1 MVTLRDLPDVWIA
14 QPGGGMAQPTAG
26 PYLDIEPDDDTE
38 PTVMPQDVVALL
50 GFDPLQEPI
59 EEDSPSAG
67 VPHVPPINPMTH
79 DAGEFAEAKHPRGQ
93 PGNAGQFASGSGGGG
108 KQVSKPHITHA
119 VAREMAKAPKKHSS
133 EDLVYALSQL
143 KPSAHNKMDRAHRKS
158 IVAELANRGIKL
170 SKSKAEGT
178 EPPADKQ
185 IPAALKEQVKAAEPV
200 KEEDIDIFGDK
211 PVSKELPPPP
221 EGISENVTKILQKAD
236 VDKLKNILKAQG
248 ADTPVGH
255 YAKALLAHYGNPAK
269 EGVDL
274 GSQSSGKP
282 EIGTLGQGSPAIKKV
297 QDIGEGGLSDDQ
309 KVKILKQMLENYNNS
324 YNTEQ
329 HIESWIAYLEG
340 KDQAPEPEAQTGG
353 QSEAL
358 ANFTKATYSSVNN
371 MTAEQLTQ
379 YLALATTENVHFS
392 PLADF
397 AKQKLKEKGGQQT
410 PSAPAKLPEQP
421 TTPAPKTDGPWNK
434 ITGKLGSNEG
444 GKYEVPGVA
453 GAYVYAKI
461 AQTKEHADNERLA
474 QKLYHKL
481 GVFTPTITI
490 RKADL
495 FGGNADQV
503 ATTTAWDD
511 NLKSADLDNSQVKMA
526 IQKNFVA
533 HAWLANWDAVASGN
547 QGWTAG
553 TPSTT
558 DVGGALMFRAK
569 GAPKGMAFGD
579 DVTEWDSMRK
589 GNKNPAAVD
598 VFGSMTNEQLI
609 ESAKPVLAMGDE
621 EIENL
626 VEAYGPGTE
635 EAKKTLAKKL
645 MARRDDIKAKVKAL
659 SEQPK
664 VPVTAANVVI
674 PTQTSPA
681 PTKHYEGHDDF
692 VKQTGL
698 GTSMTAYRA
707 KLPIQ
712 TKEAL
717 QAYSGSVYKEI
728 NRNLRDQEVL
738 PEYQQNIVDGIDD
751 FLESDAAKLPK
762 EVEVWRGA
770 KLPPQQIQ
778 SLAAA
783 LQNPGK
789 KLTLYNHGFSS
800 TSWEKSVAENFCGN
814 ETNSVMMRVTV
825 RKGAKVAYMGE
836 GISNLSHEKEMLLP
850 RSVPF
855 RVTKVYKN
863 SYGRYT
869 IEATVR

>member
-14 QPGGGMAQPTAG
+14 QPGGGMVQPTAG

-67 VPHVPPINPMTH
+67 VPYVPPINPMTH

-108 KQVSKPHITHA
+108 KQVSKPHITHS
-119 VAREMAKAPKKHSS
+119 VAREMAKTPKKYSS

-158 IVAELANRGIKL
+158 IVAELASRGIKL

-185 IPAALKEQVKAAEPV
+185 IPAAIKEQVKAVEPA
-200 KEEDIDIFGDK
+200 K
-211 PVSKELPPPP
+211 PVEATQHNMPPPP
-221 EGISENVTKILQKAD
+221 EGVSENVTKILQKAD
-236 VDKLKNILKAQG
+236 VEKLKNILKAQG
-248 ADTPVGH
+248 ATTLIGQ
-255 YAKALLAHYGNPAK
+255 YAKTLLDHHGSPVK

-274 GSQSSGKP
+274 SSQSSGKP
-282 EIGTLGQGSPAIKKV
+282 EIGTLGKGSPAIKKV
-297 QDIGEGGLSDDQ
+297 QDIGESGLSDDQ
-309 KVKILKQMLENYNNS
+309 KIKILKQMLGSDHNNS
-324 YNTEQ
+324 YNTEM
-329 HIESWIAYLEG
+329 HIQSWIAYLEG
-340 KDQAPEPEAQTGG
+340 KDAAPEPGLKGPVGVAPHVATHMQGQTVEGLKAIIAT
-353 QSEAL
+353 SE
-358 ANFTKATYSSVNN
+358 S
-371 MTAEQLTQ
+371 TAIHA
-379 YLALATTENVHFS
+379 Y
-392 PLADF
+392 
-397 AKQKLKEKGGQQT
+397 AKELIKEKETAQPQQT

-421 TTPAPKTDGPWNK
+421 TTPVPKTDGPWK
-434 ITGKLGSNEG
+434 KLTDKLGSNEG

-461 AQTKEHADNERLA
+461 APTKEHADNERLA

-490 RKADL
+490 RNAEL
-495 FGGNADQV
+495 FGGSSDQV

-511 NLKSADLDNSQVKMA
+511 NLKSADLDNSQIKMA
-526 IQKNFVA
+526 VQKNFVA

-569 GAPKGMAFGD
+569 GAPKGMAFGN
-579 DVTEWDSMRK
+579 DVSEWDSMRK
-589 GNKNPAAVD
+589 GSKNPAAVD

-621 EIENL
+621 EIENM
-626 VEAYGPGTE
+626 VEAYGPGNE
-635 EAKKTLAKKL
+635 DAKKALAKKL

-664 VPVTAANVVI
+664 TPVTSANVVI
-674 PTQTSPA
+674 PTQTSPT
-681 PTKHYEGHDDF
+681 PTKHYDDHNDF
-692 VKQTGL
+692 LKQTGL
-698 GTSMTAYRA
+698 GTSVNAYNK
-707 KLPIQ
+707 KLP
-712 TKEAL
+712 TATSSAL
-717 QAYSGSVYKEI
+717 KAYSGSVYKEI
-728 NRNLRDQEVL
+728 NRSLRDGDPL
-738 PEYQQNIVDGIDD
+738 PDYHQGVVDGIEEY
-751 FLESDAAKLPK
+751 LESDAAKIPND
-762 EVEVWRGA
+762 VDVWRGA
-770 KLPPQQIQ
+770 KLPQKQVMA
-778 SLAAA
+778 LAAA

-789 KLTLYNHGFSS
+789 KVTLYNNGFSS
-800 TSWEKSVAENFCGN
+800 TSWDKDIAANFCGYDS
-814 ETNSVMMRVTV
+814 NSVMMRITV
-825 RKGAKVAYMGE
+825 RKGSKVAYMGP

-850 RSVPF
+850 RGVPM
-855 RVTKVYKN
+855 RITKVYKDN
-863 SYGRYT
+863 SGRYSV
-869 IEATVR
+869 EATVG